1 MEDSRGISCNPV
13 DAVIRVHG
21 RDEKAE
27 IDVCR
32 HHLLA
37 HRFHKAVPMSAAI
50 RPCDAAFPRKNGSDP
65 GIPCAIRWF
74 HGDIIA
80 DHGIFRAIEELSGQ
94 YRAAFHTVHGDPA
107 AISLYV
113 DNARGYGIHFI
124 CRLHDLFLV
133 VAAVS
138 AWIAENGYEPDGSM
152 FDIYH
157 VSPPRN
163 GQSGRICHGGLLP
176 GEEKVSRERTNRAHT
191 KRDPLPDATGDLFC
205 CF

>member
-37 HRFHKAVPMSAAI
+37 HRFHKAVPVSAAI
-50 RPCDAAFPRKNGSDP
+50 RPCDAAFSRKNGSDP

-157 VSPPRN
+157 VSPHETDNPDEFVTEV
-163 GQSGRICHGGLLP
+163 CFP
-176 GEEKVSRERTNRAHT
+176 V
-191 KRDPLPDATGDLFC
+191 KRK
-205 CF
+205 